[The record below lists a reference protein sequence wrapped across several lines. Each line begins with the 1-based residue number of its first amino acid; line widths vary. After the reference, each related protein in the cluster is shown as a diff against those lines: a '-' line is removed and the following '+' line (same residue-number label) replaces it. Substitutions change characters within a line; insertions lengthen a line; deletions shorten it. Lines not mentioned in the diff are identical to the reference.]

1 MRDKDSM
8 NSQNRPDDGA
18 PAARLEFAR
27 RLRELRIP
35 RGFRTARS
43 LARSLD
49 IDENR
54 YTRYERA
61 EVEPD
66 LTMIRRICETLNV
79 TPNDLFSYVGV
90 GAETQSVASAG
101 ARSLDRPGADAEPR
115 PVRPQNDPITTAAW
129 LVAEVATQL
138 KGNLQAKGGAGAPRP
153 TALAIMAETGRL
165 YKALM
170 EQPFETITDLLSE
183 QAVANADPDIAQPL
197 QDRIEAFVALIKS
210 PS

>member
-1 MRDKDSM
+1 MRDKGSM
-8 NSQNRPDDGA
+8 NSQDTPDDGV

-66 LTMIRRICETLNV
+66 LTMIRRICKTLNV
-79 TPNDLFSYVGV
+79 TPNDLLSYVGV
-90 GAETQSVASAG
+90 SAETQSLASPATRSPDRLG
-101 ARSLDRPGADAEPR
+101 AIAEPR
-115 PVRPQNDPITTAAW
+115 PVRHLNDPITTAAW

-138 KGNLQAKGGAGAPRP
+138 KDNLQTKGGAGAPRP
-153 TALAIMAETGRL
+153 SALAIMAETGRL

-170 EQPFETITDLLSE
+170 EQPFETITDLLSD
-183 QAVANADPDIAQPL
+183 QAVANADPDLAQPL
-197 QDRIEAFVALIKS
+197 QDRIEVFMALIKS
-210 PS
+210 AS

>member
-1 MRDKDSM
+1 M
-8 NSQNRPDDGA
+8 NSQNTTDDA
-18 PAARLEFAR
+18 VPAARLEFAR

-66 LTMIRRICETLNV
+66 LTMIRRICLTLNV
-79 TPNDLFSYVGV
+79 TPNDLLSYVGV
-90 GAETQSVASAG
+90 SGDAQLLTSQES
-101 ARSLDRPGADAEPR
+101 RPLDRPGAAAEPR
-115 PVRPQNDPITTAAW
+115 SARQQMGPITTAAW
-129 LVAEVATQL
+129 LVAEAATQL
-138 KGNLQAKGGAGAPRP
+138 KGDLQAKGGAGVSRP
-153 TALAIMAETGRL
+153 SGLATMAETGRL

-170 EQPFETITDLLSE
+170 EQPFETIADLLSE
-183 QAVANADPDIAQPL
+183 HALATADPDLAQPL
-197 QDRIEAFVALIKS
+197 QVRIEAFMALIKS
-210 PS
+210 PA